1 MNISLITVTY
11 NSSKTLRDTIVSVL
25 AQTYQDIEY
34 IIIDGLSKD
43 NTMEIIKEYEPQFKG
58 RIRWVSEKDSGLY
71 DAMNKGFRMA
81 TGEVIGIINSDDLI
95 AEPTAIE
102 DVVRCFE
109 SNNSIDAVYADLYY
123 VAQNDTSKVI
133 RYWKSGNQRPFA
145 KGWHPAHPTFY
156 VKKVVCEKSGL
167 FDLSFKFAADFE
179 LMLRLIEKEHIKLY
193 YLPKALVR

>member
-1 MNISLITVTY
+1 MKISLITVTY

-34 IIIDGLSKD
+34 IIIDGLSED
-43 NTMEIIKEYEPQFKG
+43 NTIEIIKEYEPQFEG

-102 DVVRCFE
+102 DVGFLKRQEANGKFFSKAMQKE
-109 SNNSIDAVYADLYY
+109 P
-123 VAQNDTSKVI
+123 VANTEEV
-133 RYWKSGNQRPFA
+133 
-145 KGWHPAHPTFY
+145 
-156 VKKVVCEKSGL
+156 
-167 FDLSFKFAADFE
+167 
-179 LMLRLIEKEHIKLY
+179 
-193 YLPKALVR
+193 